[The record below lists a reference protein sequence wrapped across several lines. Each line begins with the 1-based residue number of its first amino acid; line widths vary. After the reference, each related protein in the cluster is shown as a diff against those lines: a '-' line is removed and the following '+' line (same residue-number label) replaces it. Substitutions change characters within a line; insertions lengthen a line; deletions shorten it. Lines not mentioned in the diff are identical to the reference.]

1 MEHDIS
7 WRYALYY
14 VTVASP
20 PPLSILTERI
30 IRTSKIRFLF
40 QVQFNESIMF
50 LYTPILAALIAL
62 KIECLDKKT
71 RVIFMSVETKRVKTN
86 INQHTR
92 SKSKFNLCS
101 QTKMTISKV
110 MTNGALVK

>member
-7 WRYALYY
+7 WRSALYY

-40 QVQFNESIMF
+40 QVQFNESPPCF
-50 LYTPILAALIAL
+50 YILLTSWLEIAL
-62 KIECLDKKT
+62 KIECLDKK
-71 RVIFMSVETKRVKTN
+71 
-86 INQHTR
+86 
-92 SKSKFNLCS
+92 
-101 QTKMTISKV
+101 
-110 MTNGALVK
+110 

>member
-62 KIECLDKKT
+62 KIECLDKKKL
-71 RVIFMSVETKRVKTN
+71 E
-86 INQHTR
+86 
-92 SKSKFNLCS
+92 
-101 QTKMTISKV
+101 
-110 MTNGALVK
+110 